1 MEEIN
6 LSEIFQLFWKKKIQ
20 ILMIMLIFIISGCV
34 YTLKFVTP
42 KYTSTVT
49 MILVANNKEED
60 KNSTITTSDIT
71 VNSKLISTYSKL
83 IKSKTVLQQVIDNL
97 NLEMDENI
105 LKNEIEVK
113 SIKNTGLIEITVTD
127 EKSSTSAKI
136 ANEIAKVLPEKVKQM
151 YNIDN
156 IQLMNEVE
164 ENNKPSNINRK
175 KDMMIFVI
183 LGMVVSIIYVV
194 LVSMLDK
201 TIKGTETIEKE
212 FNLPVL
218 TSIPILRRKYEKWRE
233 EIDETRINCT
243 P

>member
-20 ILMIMLIFIISGCV
+20 ILMIMLIFIIAGCV

>member
-1 MEEIN
+1 
-6 LSEIFQLFWKKKIQ
+6 
-20 ILMIMLIFIISGCV
+20 
-34 YTLKFVTP
+34 
-42 KYTSTVT
+42 
-49 MILVANNKEED
+49 
-60 KNSTITTSDIT
+60 
-71 VNSKLISTYSKL
+71 
-83 IKSKTVLQQVIDNL
+83 
-97 NLEMDENI
+97 
-105 LKNEIEVK
+105 
-113 SIKNTGLIEITVTD
+113 
-127 EKSSTSAKI
+127 
-136 ANEIAKVLPEKVKQM
+136 
-151 YNIDN
+151 
-156 IQLMNEVE
+156 MNEVE

>member
-20 ILMIMLIFIISGCV
+20 ILMIMLIFIIAGCV

-136 ANEIAKVLPEKVKQM
+136 ANEIAKVLPEK
-151 YNIDN
+151 
-156 IQLMNEVE
+156 
-164 ENNKPSNINRK
+164 
-175 KDMMIFVI
+175 
-183 LGMVVSIIYVV
+183 
-194 LVSMLDK
+194 
-201 TIKGTETIEKE
+201 
-212 FNLPVL
+212 
-218 TSIPILRRKYEKWRE
+218 
-233 EIDETRINCT
+233 EIGRAHV
-243 P
+243 

>member
-20 ILMIMLIFIISGCV
+20 ILMIMLIFIIAGCV

-83 IKSKTVLQQVIDNL
+83 I
-97 NLEMDENI
+97 
-105 LKNEIEVK
+105 
-113 SIKNTGLIEITVTD
+113 
-127 EKSSTSAKI
+127 KSSTSAKI

>member
-20 ILMIMLIFIISGCV
+20 ILMIMLIFIIAGCV

-42 KYTSTVT
+42 KYSSTVT

-113 SIKNTGLIEITVTD
+113 YIKNTGLIEITVTD